1 MKEKELRDEF
11 AMAVIGSVLDRY
23 HGWDGEMAKVIAIRA
38 YEIADAC
45 MKEREQPTKK
55 ET

>member
-11 AMAVIGSVLDRY
+11 AMASIHTLVKQRGFDLAEPEDLQSLAV
-23 HGWDGEMAKVIAIRA
+23 MA

-45 MKEREQPTKK
+45 MKEREKK
-55 ET
+55 A